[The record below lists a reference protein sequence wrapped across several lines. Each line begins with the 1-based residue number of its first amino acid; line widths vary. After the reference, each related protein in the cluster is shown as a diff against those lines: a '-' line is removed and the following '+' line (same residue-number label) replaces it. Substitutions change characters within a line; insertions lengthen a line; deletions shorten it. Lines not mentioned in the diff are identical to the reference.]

1 MLNLRKN
8 MRIFITGMT
17 GFLGDQLATKLI
29 ERGHKLGS
37 LARNVAS
44 ADRPIAQN
52 TESMIRGE
60 KRKGISYY
68 YGDLT
73 DYLNIYD
80 SLTNFK
86 PDVIIHLGAQTSV
99 AYSFTHSTEVFNVNF
114 LGVVNMAEAARRGL
128 PNLKRFI
135 FSGSVE
141 EYGIQT
147 KFPIKESAELHAASP
162 YAVAKIAS
170 EKYLRY
176 LFDAYGFP
184 AIIFR
189 NANSYG
195 RRYNH
200 QFVIESIIYQMYK
213 GKSPIKLGNPIPVR
227 DFVFE
232 PDLLSAYVLATESN
246 NKKILGESIN
256 IGTGKAITIRDLA
269 KKIAKITGYKG
280 KIKWNSFPKRQL
292 EIPRLQIDNAK
303 AKKLL
308 KWNPKFSLCEG
319 LRITASF
326 YAPKK

>member
-1 MLNLRKN
+1 
-8 MRIFITGMT
+8 MRIFVTGMT
-17 GFLGDQLATKLI
+17 GFLGDQLATKLLK
-29 ERGHKLGS
+29 RGHKLGTIV
-37 LARNVAS
+37 RNVAS

-60 KRKGISYY
+60 KRKGVSYY
-68 YGDLT
+68 YGDIT

-80 SLTNFK
+80 CLSNFK
-86 PDVIIHLGAQTSV
+86 PDVIIHLAAQTSV
-99 AYSFTHSTEVFNVNF
+99 AFSFTHSTEVFNVNF
-114 LGVVNMAEAARRGL
+114 LGVVNVAEAARRAL
-128 PNLKRFI
+128 PKLKRFI

-141 EYGIQT
+141 EYGIQN
-147 KFPIKESAELHAASP
+147 KFPTKETAELRAASP
-162 YAVAKIAS
+162 YGVAKIAA
-170 EKYLRY
+170 EKYLKY
-176 LFDAYGFP
+176 LYDAYGFP
-184 AIIFR
+184 VIIFR
-189 NANSYG
+189 NTNSYG

-200 QFVIESIIYQMYK
+200 QFVIESIIYQMYE
-213 GKSPIKLGNPIPVR
+213 GKSPIKLGDPTPVR

-246 NKKILGESIN
+246 TKKLLGESIN
-256 IGTGKAITIRDLA
+256 IGTGKAVSIKELA
-269 KKIAKITGYKG
+269 NKIAKITGYKG

-308 KWNPKFSLCEG
+308 KWNPKFSLYEG

>member
-1 MLNLRKN
+1 MK
-8 MRIFITGMT
+8 IFVTGMT
-17 GFLGDQLATKLI
+17 GFLGDQLATKLL
-29 ERGHKLGS
+29 ERGHTLGTM
-37 LARNVAS
+37 ARNVAS

-60 KRKGISYY
+60 KRKGVSYY

-73 DYLNIYD
+73 DYLNIQD
-80 SLTNFK
+80 ILSNFK
-86 PDVIIHLGAQTSV
+86 PEVIIHLAAQTSV

-114 LGVVNMAEAARRGL
+114 LGAVNMAEAARRTL
-128 PNLKRFI
+128 PNLKKFI

-141 EYGIQT
+141 EYGIQE
-147 KFPIKESAELHAASP
+147 KFPSKETAELRAASP
-162 YAVAKIAS
+162 YGVAKIAS
-170 EKYLRY
+170 EKYLKY

-184 AIIFR
+184 SVVFR

-200 QFVIESIIYQMYK
+200 QFVIESIIYQMYQ
-213 GKSPIKLGNPIPVR
+213 GKSPIKLGDPKPIR

-232 PDLLSAYVLATESN
+232 PDLLSAYVLAAESN

-256 IGTGKAITIRDLA
+256 IGIGKAISIKELA
-269 KKIAKITGYKG
+269 EKIAKITGYKG

-292 EIPRLQIDNAK
+292 EIPRLQIDNSK

-308 KWNPKFSLCEG
+308 KWKPKYTLDEG
-319 LRITASF
+319 LKITASF
-326 YAPKK
+326 YEPEK